1 MNKENICRHFFK
13 VSSKEH
19 HWDCK
24 FCSDEEGYST
34 KVLKQK
40 KGTGWSN
47 LFSHIQNV
55 HKDYQN
61 IMKEN
66 TKNMFTVPA
75 KVKNM
80 HSWIELMVMKNLP
93 LTLVDDEL
101 FRRASCY
108 DPVSSNSL
116 KKYME
121 LLCRKMEVELRTYLP
136 MKFGIIFDGWSE
148 GNDHYIALLACYD
161 HKGETKTPLLAFQ
174 PIPDYDASNE
184 TDYQLTA
191 AAHKE
196 FIISTLAFYQREPE
210 ALTFLVGDNCSTNK
224 ALATQ
229 CGVPLIGCGSHRL
242 NLAVKRVLEPFEPIL
257 KKIHELMGKLSTIKQ
272 AAKLRRA
279 TALQPIKRNVTRWSS
294 TFSMLKRF
302 FELEEHLDT
311 RDTELIPFIPSRREE
326 QDLRNL
332 LSDLKAFESVSKKLQ
347 EADINL
353 LIQRKLFDA
362 LISKYPQT
370 IEYLGSESRI
380 VHSPKFES
388 GICKII
394 QGGDEELDEDEE
406 DELLQFKT
414 PLIMDDED
422 DASFADQVL
431 KKQRL
436 SQYQDVSFIP
446 PTSNHA
452 ERFFS
457 AASFV
462 MTDLRKST
470 LPKNLEMIMFLKCN
484 RDLWDAKLLTKV
496 FNEETRTK

>member
-1 MNKENICRHFFK
+1 M
-13 VSSKEH
+13 
-19 HWDCK
+19 D
-24 FCSDEEGYST
+24 
-34 KVLKQK
+34 
-40 KGTGWSN
+40 
-47 LFSHIQNV
+47 
-55 HKDYQN
+55 
-61 IMKEN
+61 
-66 TKNMFTVPA
+66 
-75 KVKNM
+75 
-80 HSWIELMVMKNLP
+80 
-93 LTLVDDEL
+93 
-101 FRRASCY
+101 
-108 DPVSSNSL
+108 
-116 KKYME
+116 
-121 LLCRKMEVELRTYLP
+121 LLCRKMEDELRTILP

-148 GNDHYIALLACYD
+148 GSDHYIALFACYD

-174 PIPDYDASNE
+174 PLPDYDAPNE
-184 TDYQLTA
+184 TEYQLTA

-196 FIISTLAFYQREPE
+196 FIISTLAFYQE

-229 CGVPLIGCGSHRL
+229 CGIPLIGCGSHRL
-242 NLAVKRVLEPFEPIL
+242 NLAVKKVLEPIEPTL

-272 AAKLRRA
+272 AAKLRRV
-279 TALQPIKRNVTRWSS
+279 TTLGPIKRNVTRWSS

-326 QDLRNL
+326 QDLRNIM
-332 LSDLKAFESVSKKLQ
+332 SDLKVFESVTKKLQ

-362 LISKYPQT
+362 LISKYPQNR
-370 IEYLGSESRI
+370 EYLGSACLI

-394 QGGDEELDEDEE
+394 QGGNEDLDENEEEELS
-406 DELLQFKT
+406 QFKT
-414 PLIMDDED
+414 SLIMDDED
-422 DASFADQVL
+422 GVFFAEQVL

-436 SQYQDVSFIP
+436 SQYQDLSFIP
-446 PTSNHA
+446 PTSNHV

-484 RDLWDAKLLTKV
+484 RELWDAKLLTKV
-496 FNEETRTK
+496 FNE

>member
-1 MNKENICRHFFK
+1 
-13 VSSKEH
+13 
-19 HWDCK
+19 
-24 FCSDEEGYST
+24 
-34 KVLKQK
+34 
-40 KGTGWSN
+40 
-47 LFSHIQNV
+47 
-55 HKDYQN
+55 
-61 IMKEN
+61 
-66 TKNMFTVPA
+66 MFNVPA

-80 HSWIELMVMKNLP
+80 YSWIELMVMRNLP
-93 LTLVDDEL
+93 LTSVDDEL

-121 LLCRKMEVELRTYLP
+121 LLCRKMEDELRTILP
-136 MKFGIIFDGWSE
+136 MNFGIIFDGWSE
-148 GNDHYIALLACYD
+148 GNDHYIALFACYD
-161 HKGETKTPLLAFQ
+161 HKGEAKTPLLAFQ
-174 PIPDYDASNE
+174 PLPDYDALKE

-191 AAHKE
+191 AAHKD
-196 FIISTLAFYQREPE
+196 FINSTLEFYQREPE

-224 ALATQ
+224 ALATR
-229 CGVPLIGCGSHRL
+229 CGVPLVGCGSHRL

-279 TALQPIKRNVTRWSS
+279 TTLQPIKRNVTRWSS

-311 RDTELIPFIPSRREE
+311 RDSELIPFIPSRKEA
-326 QDLRNL
+326 QDLRNFL
-332 LSDLKAFESVSKKLQ
+332 LDLKVFEAVSKKLQ

-353 LIQRKLFDA
+353 LDQRKLFDA
-362 LISKYPQT
+362 LISKYPRT
-370 IEYLGSESRI
+370 EEYLGSASHI
-380 VHSPKFES
+380 LHSPKFES

-394 QGGDEELDEDEE
+394 QGGNEELDEDEE
-406 DELLQFKT
+406 EELLKFKT
-414 PLIMDDED
+414 TLIMDDED
-422 DASFADQVL
+422 DASFVDRVL

-436 SQYQDVSFIP
+436 SQYQDLSFIP

-462 MTDLRKST
+462 MTDLRKRT

-484 RDLWDAKLLTKV
+484 RELWDAKLLAKA
-496 FNEETRTK
+496 FNDEKRT